1 VGRLRRLELSPTT
14 FRWLSWAAL
23 LSLFLIITSGAVVRL
38 TASGLGCD
46 NWPRCGNTP
55 FPEKNIHAVVE
66 FSNRALG
73 LIPITLSLLL
83 WLGARRTPGLSR
95 AVVWLAFAIFVGTIA
110 QAPLGG
116 LTVLLDLDPL
126 LVMSHFLL
134 AMIVLGLAVVVAVE
148 AWSNERGR
156 AAALVP
162 PFVQYAAAIVA
173 VSALVAVVT
182 GAFVTAAGPHSGG
195 SDIERL
201 GSPATA
207 IWVHVRATAVFGIAF
222 LCVLGYLVLYRR
234 RLVTLVGTALA
245 VLALVLAQIAVGETQ
260 YRTQLPWGLVLVH
273 VALAAATWASSVA
286 LAALLFRPPLPV
298 ARTSR
303 KVESVPAPATEP
315 ASREIGTVS

>member
-1 VGRLRRLELSPTT
+1 LSPTT

-23 LSLFLIITSGAVVRL
+23 LSLFFIITSGAVVRL

-55 FPEKNIHAVVE
+55 FPEKNFHAVVE

-95 AVVWLAFAIFVGTIA
+95 AIVWLTFGIFLGTIA

-116 LTVLLDLDPL
+116 LTVILDLNPL

-134 AMIVLGLAVVVAVE
+134 AMLVLGAAVVVAVE
-148 AWSNERGR
+148 AWSHERGR
-156 AAALVP
+156 SAALVP
-162 PFVQYAAAIVA
+162 WYVQYASAVVA
-173 VSALVAVVT
+173 VAALAAVVT

-201 GSPATA
+201 GSPLTA

-222 LCVLGYLVLYRR
+222 LCVLGYLVLDRR
-234 RLVTLVGTALA
+234 SHRVLLGTAAA
-245 VLALVLAQIAVGETQ
+245 VLALVLAQMAVGEIQ

-273 VALAAATWASSVA
+273 VSLAAATWAASVM
-286 LAALLFRPPLPV
+286 LAVLLFRPPLPV
-298 ARTSR
+298 ASASR
-303 KVESVPAPATEP
+303 KALTVPTPAAEP
-315 ASREIGTVS
+315 GSREIGTVS